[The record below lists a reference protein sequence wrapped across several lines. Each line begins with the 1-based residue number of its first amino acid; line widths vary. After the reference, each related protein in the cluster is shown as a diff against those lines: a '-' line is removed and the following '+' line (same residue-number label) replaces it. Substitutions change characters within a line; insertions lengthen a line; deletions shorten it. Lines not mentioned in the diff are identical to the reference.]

1 MYGVDDG
8 QVSQIIGP
16 VVDIVASGT
25 TTEQVVEQVIHVQ
38 GVTCEVQQLLGEGT
52 IRCVAMEDTGG

>member
-1 MYGVDDG
+1 
-8 QVSQIIGP
+8 
-16 VVDIVASGT
+16 VDIVASGT